1 MNASDVDLSSDD
13 DTFTIDEMT
22 PPPWKPKANVSAI
35 AYGRFRIHWEF
46 AENAV
51 GDGEFDIN
59 FRLCDGPVELYT
71 ALAYQVYEL
80 RLKRCRGKSWLETVN
95 NIRMRCLEDRDKHN
109 RCRHPSTVTLEL
121 GDYEPMAVEKIANT
135 IQMWQTSFA
144 EMAPRKE
151 IVVFVD
157 FHLHKDSLLDKLLEN
172 LSAQHDC
179 CDVHFRL
186 DCGSTYKAHGV
197 MLAAKSS
204 PSLLPSRKHS
214 PQHFTTCTV
223 ILSLR
228 SSSKY
233 LVTWSSC
240 KQCATSP
247 KNSRLKI
254 CSRTAPNYSWAC

>member
-233 LVTWSSC
+233 LVT
-240 KQCATSP
+240 
-247 KNSRLKI
+247 
-254 CSRTAPNYSWAC
+254 